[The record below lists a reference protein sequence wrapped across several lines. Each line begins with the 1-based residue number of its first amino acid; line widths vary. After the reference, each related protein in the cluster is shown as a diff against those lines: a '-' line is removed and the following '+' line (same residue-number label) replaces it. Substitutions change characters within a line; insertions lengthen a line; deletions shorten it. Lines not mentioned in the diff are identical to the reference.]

1 MLILKLM
8 AKSENDERNLAIPF
22 SLYLVSILSLG
33 VTGQCTYLHL
43 LQVLWVDSA
52 SVAASSMTATEAMLQ
67 AMDQLVLGELKKRV
81 PRLARI
87 KDRTDPMLAVYPGGG
102 ARFQKHVDNTARD
115 GRRLTVHK

>member
-1 MLILKLM
+1 
-8 AKSENDERNLAIPF
+8 
-22 SLYLVSILSLG
+22 
-33 VTGQCTYLHL
+33 
-43 LQVLWVDSA
+43 
-52 SVAASSMTATEAMLQ
+52 MTATEAMLQ